1 MCIKRAAALLSF
13 GTRNRPKERSN
24 VGGGNPNVE
33 LLVTIIGSV
42 HQIQILKIGESM
54 VPKIFFL
61 LSFFDSSYVVSSISM
76 HVGAGAVS
84 KHEKE
89 SKQGSCFCVAGLR
102 G

>member
-1 MCIKRAAALLSF
+1 MTSSSHVIFATACDSMFAVASVVFAFSLQFLSA
-13 GTRNRPKERSN
+13 KS
-24 VGGGNPNVE
+24 
-33 LLVTIIGSV
+33 
-42 HQIQILKIGESM
+42 IQREIWTVLI
-54 VPKIFFL
+54 FL
-61 LSFFDSSYVVSSISM
+61 LSFFDSSSSVVSSISM